1 MIILKKVYIENFR
14 CLKNIEVKFENDIT
28 VIVGEND
35 AGKTSLIDVLKII
48 FQGKKIE
55 IDDFFYGTDTIKIK
69 VEFDDETYLL
79 LFKREGETIN
89 SKFFIY
95 LTQEKLEQIKKS
107 IYSDDFVE
115 SDDNITKAKNIA
127 SIISVSYRS
136 NTPFNTLKKNLT
148 DKINDLINNSIYE
161 IETTIPNKNAYFLD
175 GKDFEDITTFINEL
189 FFREERRNIWNERI
203 EEDKTIGQAIEEHLK
218 QYEKE
223 VNNNINQE
231 EIISRIKGFLPS
243 LTEIAVTSDFILKD
257 LNIDVSV
264 KMLENGAVIPID
276 KKGDGT
282 KRRITM
288 ALFDYKSDNN
298 GDSNLYVLD
307 EPDTHLH
314 VKAQLELMKILN
326 NFTNGNK
333 QIIITTHSPFIIN
346 YCKPIKIRLFCNKNN
361 ETKVSHL
368 NNCSDVE
375 EILRDIGVENI
386 FLFFA
391 KKILIVEGET
401 EEKFI
406 PIIFDRL
413 FNINL
418 SSNLIKIMNVKGIK
432 NVPGF
437 SNALL
442 QLINKDNIYALIDND
457 ADDVTIELINRLDLA
472 NDHLYKI
479 GQKEFE
485 DSFKPKTIYNCW
497 KKHVES
503 RNRNIGNRWTEEE
516 ISRIKEDCLKNSKKF
531 SKKLKELN
539 DSCLIG
545 LDKIKLGTALGNYCE
560 IDELDD
566 NLKKFLY
573 ILKD

>member
-1 MIILKKVYIENFR
+1 MSYFLKKR
-14 CLKNIEVKFENDIT
+14 
-28 VIVGEND
+28 
-35 AGKTSLIDVLKII
+35 
-48 FQGKKIE
+48 
-55 IDDFFYGTDTIKIK
+55 
-69 VEFDDETYLL
+69 
-79 LFKREGETIN
+79 
-89 SKFFIY
+89 
-95 LTQEKLEQIKKS
+95 
-107 IYSDDFVE
+107 
-115 SDDNITKAKNIA
+115 
-127 SIISVSYRS
+127 
-136 NTPFNTLKKNLT
+136 
-148 DKINDLINNSIYE
+148 
-161 IETTIPNKNAYFLD
+161 
-175 GKDFEDITTFINEL
+175 
-189 FFREERRNIWNERI
+189 
-203 EEDKTIGQAIEEHLK
+203 
-218 QYEKE
+218 
-223 VNNNINQE
+223 E
-231 EIISRIKGFLPS
+231 EIISRIKRFLPS
-243 LTEIAVTSDFILKD
+243 LTEIVVTTDFILKD

-264 KMLENGAVIPID
+264 KMLENGVEIPIY

-298 GDSNLYVLD
+298 GNSNLYVLD

-326 NFTNGNK
+326 NFIKGNK

-346 YCKPIKIRLFCNKNN
+346 YYKPIKIRLFYNKCN
-361 ETKVSHL
+361 ETKVSYL
-368 NNCSDVE
+368 KDCSDVE
-375 EILRDIGVENI
+375 EILRDMGVENT

-391 KKILIVEGET
+391 RKILIVEGET

-418 SSNLIKIMNVKGIK
+418 SSSLIKIMNVRGIK

-442 QLINKDNIYALIDND
+442 QLVNKDSIYALIDND
-457 ADDVTIELINRLDLA
+457 ADDATNELISRLKLT

-497 KKHVES
+497 KKYVES
-503 RNRNIGNRWTEEE
+503 RNRDIGDRWTEEE
-516 ISRIKEDCLKNSKKF
+516 ITRTKEDCLKNNKKF

-545 LDKIKLGTALGNYCE
+545 LDKIKL
-560 IDELDD
+560 ELH
-566 NLKKFLY
+566 
-573 ILKD
+573 